1 MFRRV
6 QGCVICVGCVRHRQ
20 RVSPVQL
27 GQRIVASNA
36 ANYPFDHVAAV
47 FGTCVRHLRS
57 GRPRPKRISGW
68 LGAWE
73 EASRAPVADRSTL
86 ADSIGGAREDA
97 PAEPAGAWCLPNGRA
112 ARPPAMHA

>member
-57 GRPRPKRISGW
+57 GRPRPEKNQR
-68 LGAWE
+68 L
-73 EASRAPVADRSTL
+73 
-86 ADSIGGAREDA
+86 
-97 PAEPAGAWCLPNGRA
+97 AWCLGGGEPRA
-112 ARPPAMHA
+112 RGGSIHARG